1 MKDWRGHVSR
11 ILWEQTHRSPQE
23 ASAAQWQKALAA
35 AVISTVPPID
45 ERPSRC
51 AAYFS
56 AEFLM
61 GRMIHANLLNTGLLT
76 AADELM
82 ADYGLSL
89 EQFEELEDA
98 ALGSGGLGRLAACF
112 LDSAATLDLPLYG
125 YGIRYRYGLFRQHFT
140 DGFQRETPD
149 DWLKNG
155 DPWSFRR
162 EEERVTVRMGHLTV
176 YAVPYDM
183 PIIGY
188 GAETA
193 NVLRLWQAEPLCPI
207 DWEKFDAQKYSR
219 AFRAANEAACLSA
232 MLYPNDST
240 DGGKRL
246 RLRQQYFFCSASL
259 QDLLRRFR
267 RGDNGDLAEWLTVQL
282 NDTHPAV
289 SILELIRLLMEEEK
303 MCFEDALDT
312 AQRVFA
318 YTNHTVLP
326 EALEKWDLHLFN
338 RCLPHLKKILE
349 AVDGALVNML
359 KQRGIAPTKWDDYRI
374 ISGGRV
380 HMARLAVFGSR
391 AVNGVAALHTKL
403 LTEKLMPEWYALYP
417 EKFQNKTN
425 GITQRRWLA
434 LANPALAKLITE
446 NIGGG
451 WITDLAKLEKL
462 RPLAEDDAFCEAFL
476 QCRQQAKTRLAS
488 YMEQREGQT
497 LPTDRLFDVQAKR
510 LHEYKRQLLNA
521 FSILDIYYQIR
532 EGKIT
537 DFVPTVFIFGAKAA
551 PSYKR
556 AKGIIKYIHELAKMI
571 NHDPMVSPYMQIRFI
586 TNYDVSYAEK
596 LLPAADISA
605 QISTAGMEAS
615 GTGNMKMMLNG
626 ALTLGT
632 MDGANVEIFEAAGQ
646 ENGYVFGATVEELS
660 KKKGYDPRKLYEN
673 EPRIKRVVDSLT
685 DGSFSDGGSGLFKE
699 LYDSLLVGA
708 SWHKPDQYYVL
719 GDLLALTETR
729 LRANREYTDR
739 LKFARKCIYN
749 IAASGRFSSDRT
761 VAEYARDIWRLS
773 PDKEEK

>member
-11 ILWEQTHRSPQE
+11 LLWEQTHRSPQE
-23 ASAAQWQKALAA
+23 ASAAQWQKALAT
-35 AVISTVPPID
+35 AVLSTVPPV
-45 ERPSRC
+45 EETPSRC

-61 GRMIHANLLNTGLLT
+61 GRMIHANLLNTGLLS
-76 AADELM
+76 AADDLM

-89 EQFEELEDA
+89 AQFEELEDT
-98 ALGSGGLGRLAACF
+98 ALGNGGLGRLAACF
-112 LDSAATLDLPLYG
+112 LDSAATTGIPLHG
-125 YGIRYRYGLFRQHFT
+125 YGIRYRFGLFRQHFT

-162 EEERVTVRMGHLTV
+162 QEERVTVRMGNLTV

-188 GAETA
+188 GAETV
-193 NVLRLWQAEPLCPI
+193 NYLRLWQAEPLNAL
-207 DWEKFDAQKYSR
+207 DWDKFNEQKYDK
-219 AFRAANEAACLSA
+219 AFLAADEAACLSA
-232 MLYPNDST
+232 VLYPSDST
-240 DGGKRL
+240 DAGKRL

-267 RGDNGDLAEWLTVQL
+267 RSGKENLADWLTVQL

-303 MCFEDALDT
+303 QSFDDALYT
-312 AQRVFA
+312 AREVFA

-326 EALEKWDLHLFN
+326 EALEKWDLKLFYK
-338 RCLPHLKKILE
+338 CLPQLKKILE
-349 AVDGALVNML
+349 AVDCALVNEL
-359 KQRGIAPTKWDDYRI
+359 KQRGVPTTEWEKFRI
-374 ISGGRV
+374 ISDGQV

-403 LTEKLMPEWYALYP
+403 LTEKLMPHWHALYP
-417 EKFQNKTN
+417 QKFQNKTN

-434 LANPALAKLITE
+434 LANPALAKLITDT
-446 NIGGG
+446 IGGG
-451 WITDLAKLEKL
+451 WITNLTELEKL
-462 RPLAEDDAFCEAFL
+462 EPYADDDAFCEAFL
-476 QCRQQAKTRLAS
+476 QCRQQAKARLAS

-497 LPTDRLFDVQAKR
+497 IPTDRLFDVQAKR

-532 EGKIT
+532 EGKLT
-537 DFVPTVFIFGAKAA
+537 DFVPTVFLFGAKAA

-556 AKGIIKYIHELAKMI
+556 AKAIIKYIHELAKMI
-571 NHDPMVSPYMQIRFI
+571 NHDPTVSPYMQVRFL

-596 LLPAADISA
+596 LLPAADISE

-632 MDGANVEIFEAAGQ
+632 MDGANVEIFAAAGQ
-646 ENGYVFGATVEELS
+646 ENGYVFGATVEELA
-660 KKKGYDPRKLYEN
+660 KKTDYDPKSLYKN
-673 EPRIKRVVDSLT
+673 EPRIRRVVDSLI
-685 DGSFSDGGSGLFKE
+685 DGTFSDGGSGVFQE
-699 LYDSLLVGA
+699 LYDALLKDA
-708 SWHKPDQYYVL
+708 SWHKADQYYVL
-719 GDLLALTETR
+719 GDLLDFTETR
-729 LRANREYTDR
+729 LRANRDYADR
-739 LKFARKCIYN
+739 FGYARKCIRN

-761 VAEYARDIWRLS
+761 VLEYARDIWRLT
-773 PDKEEK
+773 PYKEEK